1 MKAVILAGGM
11 GTRLGEE
18 TQVRPKPMV
27 EIGDRPIL
35 WHILK
40 IYSHY
45 GITEFVILLGY
56 KGRIIKEYFANYFLE
71 SGDFSIDLATNSM
84 TTLQNRSEP
93 WKVTLLETGTFNM
106 TGSRLFQARD
116 YLTDTFMLTYGDG
129 VANVDMGKL
138 LEYHRSHSKL
148 VTITSVMPEGRFGAL
163 EIDSDGLVKH
173 FWEKPKGDGKWIN
186 GGFMVMEPGVFK
198 YLSKDPGLILEREP
212 FEQIAHDNEMKVYK
226 HQGFWKCM
234 DTMSDK
240 NTLEKLWKESPAW
253 KVWKE

>member
-27 EIGDRPIL
+27 EIGERPIL

-40 IYSHY
+40 TYSHY
-45 GITEFVILLGY
+45 GINDFVILLGY
-56 KGRIIKEYFANYFLE
+56 KGGIIKEYFANYFLQ
-71 SGDFSIDLATNSM
+71 SSDLTVDLSDNSL
-84 TTLQNRSEP
+84 TILKNRSEP
-93 WKVTLLETGTFNM
+93 WKITLLETGTYNM

-116 YLTDTFMLTYGDG
+116 YLQETFMLTYGDG
-129 VANVDMGKL
+129 VSDVNIQQL
-138 LEYHRSHSKL
+138 LEFHQSHSKT

-163 EIDSDGLVKH
+163 EIDDDGLVQH

-186 GGFMVMEPGVFK
+186 GGFMVMEPDVFK
-198 YLSKDPGLILEREP
+198 YLSHDSGLILEREP
-212 FEQIAHDNEMKVYK
+212 FETIAHDQEMMVYK
-226 HQGFWKCM
+226 HHGFWKCM

-240 NTLEKLWKESPAW
+240 NTLEKLWSESPAW
-253 KVWKE
+253 KVWKD